1 MLRRLLVVCLFSTSL
16 TTYSQSPH
24 PSDHW
29 WMTEDQMVHGPFP
42 EFAKMWANRMVA
54 DSQIRKASI
63 VIASQS
69 VIIRN
74 QSELLADKDRII
86 TNDSTIIKKQQEKNN
101 QITQDLV
108 NCVDDNGKLKG
119 WAKAGKWGAGILS
132 GGAILGAAV
141 IVKNTFF
148 P

>member
-1 MLRRLLVVCLFSTSL
+1 
-16 TTYSQSPH
+16 
-24 PSDHW
+24 
-29 WMTEDQMVHGPFP
+29 MVHGPFP
-42 EFAKMWANRMVA
+42 EFAKMWANRTIA
-54 DSQIRKASI
+54 DGQIRKASH
-63 VIASQS
+63 VIARQQVVIDDQDRLIVGKDS
-69 VIIRN
+69 VIQKYMVMNNKQR
-74 QSELLADKDRII
+74 EII
-86 TNDSTIIKKQQEKNN
+86 GETN
-101 QITQDLV
+101 QDLV

>member
-1 MLRRLLVVCLFSTSL
+1 
-16 TTYSQSPH
+16 
-24 PSDHW
+24 
-29 WMTEDQMVHGPFP
+29 MVHGPFP

-86 TNDSTIIKKQQEKNN
+86 TNDSTIIKNQQEKNN